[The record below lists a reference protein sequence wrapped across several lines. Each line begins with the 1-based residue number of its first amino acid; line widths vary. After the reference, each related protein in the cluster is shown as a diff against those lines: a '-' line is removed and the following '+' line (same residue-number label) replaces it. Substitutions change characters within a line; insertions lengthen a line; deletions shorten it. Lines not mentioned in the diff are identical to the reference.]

1 MNKELR
7 TATLRELESWPDVT
21 MTEESGK
28 KHDKVILHY
37 RGETRFVV
45 VANTPS
51 DVRAVPNH
59 ITALRKEIRALGAE
73 RAHIITGKPK
83 EPAPVQQTCRKEKT
97 MPKENNLEA
106 IFKSIGELRYSE
118 MLKLAGFLSE
128 VATGT
133 NLRRGRKES
142 WAQMLQTAVDVSQ
155 EADRPLNEPA

>member
-1 MNKELR
+1 
-7 TATLRELESWPDVT
+7 
-21 MTEESGK
+21 
-28 KHDKVILHY
+28 
-37 RGETRFVV
+37 
-45 VANTPS
+45 
-51 DVRAVPNH
+51 
-59 ITALRKEIRALGAE
+59 
-73 RAHIITGKPK
+73 
-83 EPAPVQQTCRKEKT
+83 